1 MIFSFNDDIFND
13 LNDDTLHLL
22 DKIWINSLGRH
33 DLFIGDNR
41 LLDAIINSDW
51 YKEGIRKSSK
61 EYIDSCFRASINIK
75 RRNVNIIVSNE
86 EECYTLVEADEIL
99 NKTFHLILEN
109 IEYDKYFF
117 QAIVNCFINESKKV
131 KLHLEKGW
139 LIVVN
144 GGGNNISN
152 VLNEKKVRYNKPEF
166 PKHASI
172 YLRSF
177 VIIDSD
183 KKYPSENEVSNEKQN
198 LLNNIKEVLVT
209 SYHVLKKREIENYLP
224 DETFKSIRHNDDFV
238 NAYLSL
244 NDLQKDYLDVENG
257 LPDKN
262 IDQLTPDELKDLY
275 SDLVN
280 PHLNTLRKSKLIL
293 KDDELKVLH
302 FKQNYPKMFLHKTVN
317 KNSLK
322 ERANSDELEEILHK
336 LTILL

>member
-1 MIFSFNDDIFND
+1 MIFSFNDDIFKD
-13 LNDDTLHLL
+13 LSDDTLHLL

-41 LLDAIINSDW
+41 LLDTIVNSDW
-51 YKEGIRKSSK
+51 YQEGIRKSSK
-61 EYIDSCFRASINIK
+61 DYINNCFRASINIK
-75 RRNVNIIVSNE
+75 RRDVNVIVSNE
-86 EECYTLVEADEIL
+86 EGCYTLVEADEIL
-99 NKTFHLILEN
+99 NKTFNLILEN

-117 QAIVNCFINESKKV
+117 DALVKCFMNESKKI

-144 GGGNNISN
+144 GGGNNITN
-152 VLNEKKVRYNKPEF
+152 VLNETKKRYDKPEF

-183 KKYPSENEVSNEKQN
+183 KKYPCENEVSNEKQN
-198 LLNNIKEVLVT
+198 LLNNIKKVLVT
-209 SYHVLKKREIENYLP
+209 SYHILKKREMENYLP
-224 DETFKSIRHNDDFV
+224 DETFKSITHNDDFV

-244 NDLQKDYLDVENG
+244 NNLQKDYLDVENG
-257 LPDKN
+257 LPDRN
-262 IDQLTPDELKDLY
+262 IDQLTPNELKDLY

-280 PHLNTLRKSKLIL
+280 PHLNALRKNKLIL
-293 KDDELKVLH
+293 KDVELKVLH

-322 ERANSDELEEILHK
+322 ARANSNELEEILNK